1 MSEVENKTET
11 EVTEE
16 VVEQTA
22 KKETKVK
29 DDKKKA
35 SKDRKPGLGSKI
47 ANFFKSNK
55 SEFKKISWYGKKQ
68 TIKSSAVV
76 IVCLVAVSVVL
87 GLLDYGISNLLMWI
101 GSLINL

>member
-16 VVEQTA
+16 AVENTA
-22 KKETKVK
+22 KKDAKAK

-47 ANFFKSNK
+47 ANFFKGIK
-55 SEFKKISWYGKKQ
+55 SEIGKIVWYGKKQ
-68 TIKSSAVV
+68 TVKSSVV
-76 IVCLVAVSVVL
+76 GICCLVAVSVVL
-87 GLLDYGISNLLMWI
+87 GLLDYGIHNLLTWI